1 MKISRTTA
9 KKTIRQVGKLGGIN
23 SSVIATLIFG
33 FILGVGFEEINGIG
47 TWHSYNDSTGKINV
61 CFTPPAGCGNLIA
74 REISKAQSSIYV
86 QAYSFTSKSI
96 IRELIRAKQRGVKIR
111 VLLDSSNLYTND
123 SKAPE
128 LEAAGIEVA
137 IDKVSGIAH
146 NKVIIIDKKK
156 VITGSFNF
164 TNAADHHN
172 VENVL
177 LIEDEAMAETYL
189 QNWLS
194 RKILS
199 HLAPACL
206 EIWV

>member
-1 MKISRTTA
+1 MKISRATA
-9 KKTIRQVGKLGGIN
+9 KKIIRHVGKLGGVN
-23 SSVIATLIFG
+23 SSVIAILILG
-33 FILGVGFEEINGIG
+33 FILGVAFEEINGIG
-47 TWHSYNDSTGKINV
+47 TWHSYNSSTAKINV

-74 REISKAQSSIYV
+74 REISTAQNSIYV

-96 IRELIRAKQRGVKIR
+96 TRELIRAKQRGVKIR
-111 VLLDSSNLYTND
+111 VLLDLSNLNAND
-123 SKAPE
+123 SKISE
-128 LEAAGIEVA
+128 LQSEGIEVS
-137 IDKVSGIAH
+137 IDKVAGIAH
-146 NKVIIIDKKK
+146 NKIIIIDKRK

-177 LIEDEAMAETYL
+177 LIEDEDIAETYL

-199 HLAPACL
+199 YQAPL
-206 EIWV
+206 T